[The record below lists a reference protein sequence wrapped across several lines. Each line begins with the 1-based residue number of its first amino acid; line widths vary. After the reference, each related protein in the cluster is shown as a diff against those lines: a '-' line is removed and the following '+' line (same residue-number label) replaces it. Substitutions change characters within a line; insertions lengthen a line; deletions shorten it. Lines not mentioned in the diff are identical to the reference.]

1 MWWCMSRMTFFPF
14 SWHYKIFKLS
24 YTTLF
29 IFRPTLWKSC
39 GIIISSFACFFMNNL
54 HRQDFATLL
63 VHVLLDTMQTCFRF
77 YTGLIVVTWL
87 LTRPTTPMFCLS
99 WVHFLTT
106 LHTCLDLPHP
116 IIAHFF
122 ILLVWTYHQ
131 SFWYPVFPVL
141 VWEWTHYNPQ
151 YSSRYHCNS
160 LFCKV
165 EHTYR
170 KRFPSF
176 FFATFIVNELIFLS
190 PI

>member
-1 MWWCMSRMTFFPF
+1 MWWCMSRMTFSPF

-29 IFRPTLWKSC
+29 IFRPTLRKSC

-63 VHVLLDTMQTCFRF
+63 IHVLLDTMQTCFRF
-77 YTGLIVVTWL
+77 YTGPIVVTWL

-122 ILLVWTYHQ
+122 ILLVWTYHR
-131 SFWYPVFPVL
+131 SFWYPNFPVCGN
-141 VWEWTHYNPQ
+141 ERIITHNTLQDTIATPCFVKW
-151 YSSRYHCNS
+151 STHTERGFPFFS
-160 LFCKV
+160 LP
-165 EHTYR
+165 H
-170 KRFPSF
+170 S
-176 FFATFIVNELIFLS
+176 
-190 PI
+190 